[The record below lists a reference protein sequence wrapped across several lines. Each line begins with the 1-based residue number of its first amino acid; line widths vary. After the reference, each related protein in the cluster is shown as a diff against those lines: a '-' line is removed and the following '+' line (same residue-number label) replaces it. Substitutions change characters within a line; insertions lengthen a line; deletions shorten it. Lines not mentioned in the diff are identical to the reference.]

1 MNSILKPMSR
11 QYQAM
16 FGTGGIRGP
25 VGDTIGTN
33 LAVRL
38 GRAIGSETDT
48 VVVGRDVRA
57 SGRLLE
63 RALVAGIEECGSN
76 VIRIGVESSPTIAR
90 SVSWHNADLGVA
102 VTGSHNPAGDNGF
115 KLWSVDGRTLS
126 RREYRQIVRRATAG
140 TVSLAAADDIGKT
153 TRRECCRGRHRRL
166 LFEAFDSMDGLSVV
180 VDLGNGAGGLTA
192 DVLDALDCTVLTL
205 NGHPDGTFPGRQT
218 EPTAASCKRL
228 GDVVKSTDADLGIAH
243 DADADRMAAVD
254 DTGQFV
260 DGDELFAL
268 FAAAA
273 AGPKRQVAVTVDT
286 SSLVEQAVRAAGGE
300 IVRTGVGEMAVAD
313 GMDDPQVVFGG
324 EPSGLWTWNGQT
336 RCPDGHLAACKL
348 LELVRDNGPL
358 SAQLERFRG
367 HHTTRRAC
375 LDATAKYD
383 AIDRIRRRLNGEYS
397 RIDTTDGI
405 RIETDSGWFLIRASG
420 TEPVV
425 RITADAPDPTAADR
439 LFDRARRLVES
450 TALSVGGSVT

>member
-25 VGDTIGTN
+25 VGETIGTN

-38 GRAIGSETDT
+38 GRAIGSEADT

-76 VIRIGVESSPTIAR
+76 VIRLGVESSPTIAR
-90 SVSWHNADLGVA
+90 SVSWHDADLGVA
-102 VTGSHNPAGDNGF
+102 ITGSHNPAGDNGF
-115 KLWSVDGRTLS
+115 KLWSVDGRALS
-126 RREYRQIVRRATAG
+126 RTAYRRIVRRATAG
-140 TVSLAAADDIGKT
+140 TVSLAAADDIGST
-153 TRRECCRGRHRRL
+153 TRRECCRDRHRRQL
-166 LFEAFDSMDGLSVV
+166 LGAFDSMDGLSVV
-180 VDLGNGAGGLTA
+180 LDLGNGAGGLTA
-192 DVLDALDCTVLTL
+192 DVLDALDCDVLTL
-205 NGHPDGTFPGRQT
+205 NSHPDGTFPGRPS
-218 EPTAASCKRL
+218 EPTATTCERL
-228 GDVVKSTDADLGIAH
+228 GDVVESTDADLGIAH

-268 FAAAA
+268 FAASAVG
-273 AGPKRQVAVTVDT
+273 AGQQVAVTVDT
-286 SSLVEQAVRAAGGE
+286 SSLVEQAVQAAGGE
-300 IVRTGVGEMAVAD
+300 IVRTAVGEMAVAD
-313 GMDDPQVVFGG
+313 AMDGSQVVFGG
-324 EPSGLWTWNGQT
+324 EPSGLWIWSDQA
-336 RCPDGHLAACKL
+336 RSPDGHLAACKL
-348 LELVRDNGPL
+348 VELVRDNGPL
-358 SAQLERFRG
+358 SAQLAQFRG
-367 HHTTRRAC
+367 HHATRRAC
-375 LDATAKYD
+375 LGADAKYD
-383 AIDRIRRRLNGEYS
+383 AIDRVRRRLNGEYS

-425 RITADAPDPTAADR
+425 RITADAPEPAAADR
-439 LFDRARRLVES
+439 LFGRARELVES
-450 TALSVGGSVT
+450 TALSVGESIK